1 VPADL
6 QRRGG
11 GLGGGGLEPHAAE
24 TIIRSLA
31 AAIAKQDTINTD
43 LRTCIEEQREFNR
56 QHGAIN
62 ERLAAAIERLDVTQ
76 ACIETLIAR
85 LLPQSE
91 NGWEA

>member
-1 VPADL
+1 MPAAP

-56 QHGAIN
+56 QQGAIN
-62 ERLAAAIERLDVTQ
+62 ERLAAIERLDVTQ